1 MYLQVIHSI
10 SLSAAMACRSISL
23 IISTFE
29 GVLAPRKHSSML
41 LIKAKFSLAF
51 IHALIVLLGSFL
63 LLAKRSAVC
72 KKKRLHFLLILPKH
86 ENTSGVND
94 PCSTWRIH
102 WLYSVSFRFYYF
114 YEQIIISF
122 DFWCHFFFLQFIR
135 DYLEIEFC
143 YTLLYWLFLWRL
155 LENFHILPYKFLVK
169 LLIPFHRNENSTHS
183 VGLKV
188 YPCNKTLMKVSIASS
203 SGFNTCEIL
212 GTVLMKY
219 V

>member
-1 MYLQVIHSI
+1 MLQLILTLFYMMYYL
-10 SLSAAMACRSISL
+10 LRFA
-23 IISTFE
+23 
-29 GVLAPRKHSSML
+29 VLH
-41 LIKAKFSLAF
+41 
-51 IHALIVLLGSFL
+51 
-63 LLAKRSAVC
+63 RSA
-72 KKKRLHFLLILPKH
+72 F
-86 ENTSGVND
+86 
-94 PCSTWRIH
+94 
-102 WLYSVSFRFYYF
+102 
-114 YEQIIISF
+114 SF
-122 DFWCHFFFLQFIR
+122 DFRCHFFFLQFIR

-143 YTLLYWLFLWRL
+143 YALLYWLFLWRL

-203 SGFNTCEIL
+203 SGFNRCEIL